1 MPEAKKVEI
10 ALQLEPK
17 TVELLKAVA
26 RRNVRTR
33 AQVAERRRQGRA

>member
-17 TVELLKAVA
+17 TVDMLSAATVKTGPA
-26 RRNVRTR
+26 
-33 AQVAERRRQGRA
+33 